1 MDNRD
6 LHHREHMFTQSFAKL
21 AEVDVH
27 ITDVSPQ
34 QAGDLRWGQV
44 DGVWTEVLCLSLVSL
59 PWAIGWHPLKVTQEV
74 VEGGLGASHWS
85 SIAVNQL
92 SGEVLRVAVSGRTGK
107 VIINQSNFVWTA
119 PFEMKQWSLDNVWM
133 TSLIFTPLVTTQQRG
148 GTMWPTFLC
157 RISSSTAR
165 AAWSQLNALRD
176 LYLCASYLKKI
187 NVCQT
192 DQRNRWQLDSTCLY
206 DLCLKESRCY

>member
-59 PWAIGWHPLKVTQEV
+59 PSSETQGEGQAQTQTQKEWSRPLSVSRSSKHLGPGQGERPERFLFPSRKINPLRVNDFV
-74 VEGGLGASHWS
+74 FEGGDLECALSFVSTFSFLS
-85 SIAVNQL
+85 SPQFLFTSSSLCCFLPHFLFATTTLFCLLFVSFPPHLRL
-92 SGEVLRVAVSGRTGK
+92 SILNSIKRGVCFT
-107 VIINQSNFVWTA
+107 VIIIV
-119 PFEMKQWSLDNVWM
+119 
-133 TSLIFTPLVTTQQRG
+133 FT
-148 GTMWPTFLC
+148 
-157 RISSSTAR
+157 
-165 AAWSQLNALRD
+165 N
-176 LYLCASYLKKI
+176 
-187 NVCQT
+187 
-192 DQRNRWQLDSTCLY
+192 
-206 DLCLKESRCY
+206 